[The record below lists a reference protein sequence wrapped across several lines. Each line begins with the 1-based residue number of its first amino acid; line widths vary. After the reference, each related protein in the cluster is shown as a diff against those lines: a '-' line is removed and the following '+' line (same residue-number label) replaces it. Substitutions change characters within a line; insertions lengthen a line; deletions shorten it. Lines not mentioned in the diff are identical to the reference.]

1 MVLYE
6 IFTVGKFSSQVNV
19 LGAFSITL
27 HNSSS
32 VSFFSFHNFL

>member
-6 IFTVGKFSSQVNV
+6 IFTVGKFTFQVYELV
-19 LGAFSITL
+19 ACSITL

-32 VSFFSFHNFL
+32 VHVAVEDCN